1 MVQDGEHS
9 KVLSVVG
16 TKTAPRMSPIAIL
29 RPANMSPCKAKGTSQ
44 MKFQT
49 LRWDMTLAYLGRAV
63 SPQGSESG
71 DLRRCILMALD
82 GGWGHK
88 PRSTGGF

>member
-9 KVLSVVG
+9 KALSVLG

-44 MKFQT
+44 MKFSD
-49 LRWDMTLAYLGRAV
+49 LEVGYDPGLSG
-63 SPQGSESG
+63 QGSVTTRVRV
-71 DLRRCILMALD
+71 RR
-82 GGWGHK
+82 
-88 PRSTGGF
+88 P